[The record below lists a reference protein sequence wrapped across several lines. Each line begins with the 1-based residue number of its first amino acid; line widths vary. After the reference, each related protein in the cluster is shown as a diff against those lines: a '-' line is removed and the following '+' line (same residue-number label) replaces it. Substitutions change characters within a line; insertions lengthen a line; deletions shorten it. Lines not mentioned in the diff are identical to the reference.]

1 MSLSKKLIMP
11 SKIKSIFHLLRIRQ
25 YYKNVLVFVG
35 IFFSQRLF
43 ETTLYFNLL
52 IGFIILC
59 CTSSINYIVNDITDI
74 KKDRTHPEKIRKKP
88 LASGELSL
96 FLAAFLLIL
105 LGGITIFLLI
115 FIIPNLG
122 FLFMIVMIIIT
133 GQLYNHLLKKYA
145 FIDIIILST
154 GYLWRA
160 LAGCAIIEEFVS
172 AWLFLAIFEVALFL
186 SIAKRRGDL
195 MLLGKD
201 KAIEHKTVYDQYS
214 LTLLNQFHLII
225 AGSLFMT
232 YSLYLIIKFNL
243 FESSIIPGSATLYE
257 YFSVLTIPIALYIIM
272 RYMYLTSSK
281 PEIARS
287 TEKAF
292 LDKGIIIAGF
302 ILLIILFC
310 AFYFSYIAALFG
322 F

>member
-11 SKIKSIFHLLRIRQ
+11 NKIKSIFHLLRVRQ

-43 ETTLYFNLL
+43 ETTLYFELL

-59 CTSSINYIVNDITDI
+59 CTSSINYIINDLRDI
-74 KKDRTHPEKIRKKP
+74 KKDRMHPEKMRKKP
-88 LASGELSL
+88 IASGEISL
-96 FLAAFLLIL
+96 FLALLLLIL
-105 LGGITIFLLI
+105 ILGITILLLV

-122 FLFMIVMIIIT
+122 FLFMIIMIIIT

-160 LAGCAIIEEFVS
+160 LAGCAIIEQFVS

-186 SIAKRRGDL
+186 SIAKRKGDL
-195 MLLGKD
+195 ILLGKD
-201 KAIEHKTVYDQYS
+201 KAIEHKKVYDQYS
-214 LTLLNQFHLII
+214 LTLLNQFHIII

-232 YSLYLIIKFNL
+232 YSLYLILRFDL
-243 FESSIIPGSATLYE
+243 DVPPPGSAALYE
-257 YFSVLTIPIALYIIM
+257 YFSILTIPISLYIIM
-272 RYMYLTSSK
+272 RYMYLTSAK

-292 LDKGIIIAGF
+292 LDKGIIIAGL
-302 ILLIILFC
+302 ILLIILVFV
-310 AFYFSYIAALFG
+310 FYFENLMTLFG

>member
-1 MSLSKKLIMP
+1 MSRSKKLTMP
-11 SKIKSIFHLLRIRQ
+11 NKVKSFFHLLRVRQ
-25 YYKNVLVFVG
+25 YYKNVLIFIG

-43 ETTLYFNLL
+43 EINLYFNLI

-59 CTSSINYIVNDITDI
+59 FVSSINYIVNDIRDI
-74 KKDRTHPEKIRKKP
+74 KKDRLHPEKIRKKP
-88 LASGELSL
+88 LASGDIPI
-96 FLAAFLLIL
+96 FAAVILLIA
-105 LGGITIFLLI
+105 LGGIVVLLLFLFLIGKLGFILTII
-115 FIIPNLG
+115 FI
-122 FLFMIVMIIIT
+122 FIT

-195 MLLGKD
+195 MILGKD
-201 KAIEHKTVYDQYS
+201 KAIEHKKVYDQYS
-214 LTLLNQFHLII
+214 LTILTNFHMII
-225 AGSLFMT
+225 AGTLFIT
-232 YSLYLIIKFNL
+232 YSLYLIQKFNL
-243 FESSIIPGSATLYE
+243 DLPGSAILSGYLAI
-257 YFSVLTIPIALYIIM
+257 LTIPISLYIIM

-292 LDKGIIIAGF
+292 LDKGIIISGF
-302 ILLIILFC
+302 ILLIIIFC
-310 AFYFSYIAALFG
+310 AFYFEEILMLLG

>member
-1 MSLSKKLIMP
+1 MP
-11 SKIKSIFHLLRIRQ
+11 SKIKSFFHLLRVRQ

-43 ETTLYFNLL
+43 EPDLYFDLL

-59 CTSSINYIVNDITDI
+59 CTSSINYIVNDIRDI
-74 KKDRTHPEKIRKKP
+74 KKDRMHPEKIRKKP
-88 LASGELSL
+88 LASGDIPLY
-96 FLAAFLLIL
+96 LAVFLLIV
-105 LGGITIFLLI
+105 LGGIIVLFLF

-122 FLFMIVMIIIT
+122 FLFMIILIIIT
-133 GQLYNHLLKKYA
+133 GQLYNHLLKEYA
-145 FIDIIILST
+145 FIDIIVLST

-186 SIAKRRGDL
+186 SIAKRKGDL

-201 KAIEHKTVYDQYS
+201 KAVEHKRVYDQYS
-214 LTLLNQFHLII
+214 LTILNHFHIII
-225 AGSLFMT
+225 AGSLFIT
-232 YSLYLIIKFNL
+232 YSLYLILKFEL
-243 FESSIIPGSATLYE
+243 DVPGSAALYQ
-257 YFSVLTIPIALYIIM
+257 YFAILTIPIALYIIM

-292 LDKGIIIAGF
+292 LDKGIIIAGL

-310 AFYFSYIAALFG
+310 AFYL
-322 F
+322 

>member
-11 SKIKSIFHLLRIRQ
+11 SKIKSIFYLLRVRQ

-43 ETTLYFNLL
+43 ETSLYFNLL

-59 CTSSINYIVNDITDI
+59 CASSINYIVNDIRDI
-74 KKDRTHPEKIRKKP
+74 KKDRMHPEKIRKKP
-88 LASGELSL
+88 LASGDISL
-96 FLAAFLLIL
+96 FLAGFILIILGGVIIVLLIL
-105 LGGITIFLLI
+105 
-115 FIIPNLG
+115 IIENLG
-122 FLFMIVMIIIT
+122 FIFMIIMIFVT
-133 GQLYNHLLKKYA
+133 GQLYNHLFKKYA
-145 FIDIIILST
+145 FVDIIILST

-186 SIAKRRGDL
+186 SIAKRKGDL
-195 MLLGKD
+195 MLLGRD
-201 KAIEHKTVYDQYS
+201 KAIEHKKVYDQYS
-214 LTLLNQFHLII
+214 LTILNHFHVII

-232 YSLYLIIKFNL
+232 YSLYLILKFDL
-243 FESSIIPGSATLYE
+243 DIPGSAALYE
-257 YFSVLTIPIALYIIM
+257 YFAILTIPISLYIIM

-302 ILLIILFC
+302 VLLIILFG
-310 AFYFSYIAALFG
+310 AFYFGDIAVLFG